1 MEKEVKMFNDDFSE
15 IITDIPRLKFLDYNE
30 EGVEVNANTTEING
44 TDGVLMGPT
53 TFGPFNLV
61 LRFFFTGTDKHDYH
75 LLKQKMRG
83 LLFRREPFYIWH
95 SDMPGKKYAV
105 YTNENSVENIG
116 TRFGEFEVT
125 FVVYKGYS
133 ESLLDTSQ
141 MSLSRDTGFQFEG
154 GNLSDSNI
162 KYKHTSSRF
171 KIFNGSD
178 DAINPLLGYNFKI
191 KINVD
196 APKGFKIKNKTTSKK
211 LKDGTETNVFEY
223 KKAIT
228 RGTQILIDGVH
239 PIIDNER
246 VGIDTNWGWLTLDK
260 GFNDIEIAGDGIKNH
275 TVEFIFNYVYR

>member
-1 MEKEVKMFNDDFSE
+1 MKTVKIYDDSFEKVL
-15 IITDIPRLKFLDYNE
+15 TDITNFEMLDFEE
-30 EGVEVNANTTEING
+30 EGVEVTVNSQEMKG
-44 TDGVLMGPT
+44 RDGVGLLGPAS
-53 TFGPFNLV
+53 FGPFQLI
-61 LRFFFTGTDKHDYH
+61 LRFVYQGQDTKDYN
-75 LLKQKMRG
+75 LLKQRLRG
-83 LLFRREPFYIWH
+83 LLFRRTPYYLVH

-105 YTNENSVENIG
+105 YCEENAVEDVYDRDG
-116 TRFGEFEVT
+116 TFEVT
-125 FVVYKGYS
+125 FNVYKGYS

-141 MSLSRDTGFQFEG
+141 MNLSRDTGFQFEG
-154 GNLSDSNI
+154 GNLSDSGI

-196 APKGFKIKNKTTSKK
+196 APKGFKLINHTT
-211 LKDGTETNVFEY
+211 GQEFEY

-228 RGTQILIDGVH
+228 RDTQILIDGVH

-260 GFNDIEIAGDGIKNH
+260 GFNDIEIAGDGIKKH

>member
-1 MEKEVKMFNDDFSE
+1 MKTAKIYNDDFE
-15 IITDIPRLKFLDYNE
+15 QILTDIPNLRMLDFDE
-30 EGVEVNANTTEING
+30 EGVEVIVNSQEMKG
-44 TDGVLMGPT
+44 RDGVGLLGPAS
-53 TFGPFNLV
+53 FGPFQLI
-61 LRFFFTGTDKHDYH
+61 LRFWYEGQDTKDYN
-75 LLKQKMRG
+75 LLKQRLRG
-83 LLFRREPFYIWH
+83 ILFRREPYYVVH

-105 YTNENSVENIG
+105 YCEENAIEDIG
-116 TRFGEFEVT
+116 TKFGTFEVT
-125 FVVYKGYS
+125 FNVYKGYS

-141 MSLSRDTGFQFEG
+141 MNLSNDTGFQFEG

-196 APKGFKIKNKTTSKK
+196 APKGFKLINHTT
-211 LKDGTETNVFEY
+211 GQEFEY

-246 VGIDTNWGWLTLDK
+246 VGIDTNWGWLTLEK